1 MSGISL
7 GADCLSTY
15 EEGIKREWII
25 GNGLGGYASST
36 VIGVSTRTYHGLL
49 VAAPENSPGRFVL
62 LSSFDEEI
70 STDEDIYK
78 LAVHKYPGTISP
90 TGFNYLSEYT
100 QNPFPLWVYQP
111 GDFTVKKKI
120 FLVHNSNMTCV
131 LYDIE
136 SKKEEALLKIF
147 PLVNSRDFHYTAR
160 SGYLSFSQK
169 TDSSGVKLESSNG
182 FTFYLSSNLE
192 YHSDPRWYYNLEY
205 DAEKQRG
212 LNSQEDNFNPGY
224 FESKLKSGTSR
235 FFIAASTEDISSLN
249 LRKVDE
255 LYKRTVN
262 RQNLLVLN
270 SRLRDPFALKLL
282 RATDT
287 FTVKNTFS
295 GENTVIAGYHWYSD
309 WGRDTMISLTGLF
322 LIPYRHEEAR
332 SVLMNFA
339 RYCRKGLIPNTFPA
353 FGGEPVYNTVDASLW
368 FIHAVSR
375 YFAYTS
381 NFLFLADIWDT
392 IEAIIDNYRKGTDF
406 GIGMDSDHLIQQ
418 GPQLTW
424 MDAKIGEWAVTPR
437 AGKACEI
444 NALWYNAL
452 KIASSLG
459 TLLGK
464 EVFLYEMLADGVASN
479 FENTFWNS
487 ETNCL
492 FDLIYRDEVGNEV
505 KDPAIRPNQIFAVAL
520 PNTML
525 PPDKE
530 KAIVDRVEKDLLTP
544 FGLRSLSCDHPLYK
558 GQYHGD
564 ALTRDTAYH
573 NGTAWPWLLGAY
585 VRAYRKV
592 HNYSEKSL
600 EDMKAL
606 LEGFNTHLESAGLG
620 TVSEVFNG
628 DYPHSPGGC
637 IAQAWSV
644 AEILRAYVEDVL
656 EIRPLLSTISP
667 ALLNVISPE
676 LDIMSFSSMNI
687 NERTT

>member
-1 MSGISL
+1 MI
-7 GADCLSTY
+7 
-15 EEGIKREWII
+15 
-25 GNGLGGYASST
+25 
-36 VIGVSTRTYHGLL
+36 
-49 VAAPENSPGRFVL
+49 
-62 LSSFDEEI
+62 
-70 STDEDIYK
+70 
-78 LAVHKYPGTISP
+78 
-90 TGFNYLSEYT
+90 
-100 QNPFPLWVYQP
+100 
-111 GDFTVKKKI
+111 
-120 FLVHNSNMTCV
+120 HNSNTTCI

-136 SKKEEALLKIF
+136 SRKDEALLKVF
-147 PLVNSRDFHYTAR
+147 PLINSRDFHYTAR

-169 TDSSGVKLESSNG
+169 AHPEGVELESSNG
-182 FTFYLSSNLE
+182 FTFSLSSNLE

-212 LNSQEDNFNPGY
+212 LNYQEDNFSPGY
-224 FESKLKSGTSR
+224 FEGKLKQGISR
-235 FFIAASTEDISSLN
+235 FFIIASTDEIPSLN

-255 LYKRTVN
+255 LYKRAVN
-262 RQNLLVLN
+262 RQNLLILN
-270 SRLRDPFALKLL
+270 SRLTDPFALKLL

-287 FTVKNTFS
+287 FTVKNPSS

-309 WGRDTMISLTGLF
+309 WGRDTMISLTGLY

-339 RYCRKGLIPNTFPA
+339 KYCRKGLIPNTFPS

-375 YFAYTS
+375 YFAYTG

-392 IEAIIDNYRKGTDF
+392 IEAIIDNYCKGTNF
-406 GIGMDSDHLIQQ
+406 GICMDSDHLIRQ

-424 MDAKIGEWAVTPR
+424 MDAKIGERAVTPR
-437 AGKACEI
+437 VGKACEI

-459 TLLGK
+459 TILGK

-479 FENTFWNS
+479 FESVFWNP

-492 FDLIYRDEVGNEV
+492 FDLVYQDEAGNEV
-505 KDPAIRPNQIFAVAL
+505 KDPAIRPNQIFAVSL

-525 PPDKE
+525 PPEKE

-544 FGLRSLSCDHPLYK
+544 FGLRSLSTDNPLYK

-564 ALTRDTAYH
+564 AFTRDTAYH

-600 EDMKAL
+600 EDMRAL
-606 LEGFNTHLESAGLG
+606 LEGFNTHLETEGFG
-620 TVSEVFNG
+620 TISEVFNG
-628 DYPHSPGGC
+628 DYPYSPGGC

-644 AEILRAYVEDVL
+644 AEIFRAYVEDVL

-667 ALLNVISPE
+667 AVLSTISQE
-676 LDIMSFSSMNI
+676 MDMTSLSLSKM
-687 NERTT
+687 NERTI

>member
-1 MSGISL
+1 MSGVRL
-7 GADCLSTY
+7 GVDSLSTY
-15 EEGIKREWII
+15 EEGIKREWIT

-36 VIGVSTRTYHGLL
+36 VIGANTRTYHGLL
-49 VAAPENSPGRFVL
+49 VAAPRNFQGRVVL
-62 LSSFDEEI
+62 LSSLDEEI
-70 STDEDIYK
+70 SVNDETYK
-78 LAVHKYPGTISP
+78 LAAHKYPENIAP
-90 TGFNYLSEYT
+90 NGFTYLSEYSQT
-100 QNPFPLWVYQP
+100 PFPFWVYQP
-111 GDFTVKKKI
+111 DDFTVKKKV
-120 FLVHNSNMTCV
+120 FMVYNSNTTCI

-136 SKKEEALLKIF
+136 SRKEKEALLRIF
-147 PLVNSRDFHYTAR
+147 PLINSRNFHYTAR

-169 TDSSGVKLESSNG
+169 AHPAGVELESSNG

-192 YHSDPRWYYNLEY
+192 YHADPKWYYNLEY

-224 FESKLKSGTSR
+224 FESKLKPGTSR
-235 FFIAASTEDISSLN
+235 FFIVASTDEISSLN

-255 LYKRTVN
+255 LYKRAVN

-270 SRLRDPFALKLL
+270 SRLTDSFALKLL

-287 FTVKNTFS
+287 FTVKNPSS

-368 FIHAVSR
+368 YIHSVSC

-381 NFLFLADIWDT
+381 NFLFLSEIWDT
-392 IEAIIDNYRKGTDF
+392 VEAIIENYRNGTDF

-452 KIASSLG
+452 KIASCLG

-464 EVFLYEMLADGVASN
+464 DVSSYDMLADGVASN
-479 FENTFWNS
+479 FESTFWNP

-492 FDLIYRDEVGNEV
+492 FDLVYKDESGNEV
-505 KDPAIRPNQIFAVAL
+505 KDPAIRPNQIFTIAL

-525 PPDKE
+525 PLDKE
-530 KAIVDRVEKDLLTP
+530 KAIVDRVEKNLLTP
-544 FGLRSLSCDHPLYK
+544 FGLRTLSTDHPLYK

-564 ALTRDTAYH
+564 AFTRDTAYH

-592 HNYSEKSL
+592 HNYSKESL
-600 EDMKAL
+600 ENMRAL
-606 LEGFNTHLESAGLG
+606 LQGFDTHLEIAGIG
-620 TVSEVFNG
+620 SISEVFDG

-644 AEILRAYVEDVL
+644 AEIFRAYVEDIL
-656 EIRPLLSTISP
+656 EVKPLLGAVSP
-667 ALLNVISPE
+667 ALLDAISPE
-676 LDIMSFSSMNI
+676 LEM
-687 NERTT
+687 

>member
-1 MSGISL
+1 MSGVRL
-7 GADCLSTY
+7 GVDSLSTY
-15 EEGIKREWII
+15 EEGIKREWIT

-36 VIGVSTRTYHGLL
+36 VIGANTRTYHGLL
-49 VAAPENSPGRFVL
+49 VAAPRNFHGRVVL
-62 LSSFDEEI
+62 LSSLDEEI
-70 STDEDIYK
+70 SVNDETYK
-78 LAVHKYPGTISP
+78 LAAHKYPENIASN
-90 TGFNYLSEYT
+90 GFNYLLEYS
-100 QNPFPLWVYQP
+100 QNPLPFWVYQP
-111 GDFTVKKKI
+111 DDFTMKKKV
-120 FLVHNSNMTCV
+120 FMVYNSNTTCI

-136 SKKEEALLKIF
+136 SRKEKEALLRIF
-147 PLVNSRDFHYTAR
+147 PLINSRDFHYTAR

-169 TDSSGVKLESSNG
+169 AYPAGVEIESSNG

-192 YHSDPRWYYNLEY
+192 YHSDPRWHYNLEY
-205 DAEKQRG
+205 DAEKKRG
-212 LNSQEDNFNPGY
+212 LNSQEDNLNPGY
-224 FESKLKSGTSR
+224 FESKIKPGISR
-235 FFIAASTEDISSLN
+235 FFIVASTDEISSLN

-255 LYKRTVN
+255 LYKRAVN

-270 SRLRDPFALKLL
+270 SRLTDSFALKLL

-287 FTVKNTFS
+287 FTVKNPSS

-309 WGRDTMISLTGLF
+309 WGRDAMISLTGLF

-368 FIHAVSR
+368 FIHSVSC

-381 NFLFLADIWDT
+381 NFLFLSEIWDT
-392 IEAIIDNYRKGTDF
+392 VEAIIENYRNGTDF

-464 EVFLYEMLADGVASN
+464 DVSSYDMLADGVASN
-479 FENTFWNS
+479 FESIFWNP

-492 FDLIYRDEVGNEV
+492 FDLVYKDESGNEV

-525 PPDKE
+525 SLDKE

-544 FGLRSLSCDHPLYK
+544 FGLRTLSTDHPLYK

-564 ALTRDTAYH
+564 AFTRDTAYH
-573 NGTAWPWLLGAY
+573 NGTVWPWLLGAY

-592 HNYSEKSL
+592 HNYSKESL
-600 EDMKAL
+600 ENMRAL
-606 LEGFNTHLESAGLG
+606 LQGFDTHLEIAGIG
-620 TVSEVFNG
+620 SISEVFDG

-644 AEILRAYVEDVL
+644 AEIFRAYVEDVL
-656 EIRPLLSTISP
+656 EIKPLLGVVSP
-667 ALLNVISPE
+667 ALLDAISPE
-676 LDIMSFSSMNI
+676 LEM
-687 NERTT
+687 